1 MADRVIHMPCGC
13 PYPKLGD
20 HRPCEHGYPGDDD
33 AMPDRPA
40 AEYPEGIEGPER
52 AVRG

>member
-1 MADRVIHMPCGC
+1 MGNTQPTPFRLPADIHMPCGC

-33 AMPDRPA
+33 SDD
-40 AEYPEGIEGPER
+40 
-52 AVRG
+52 V